1 MIDLERAQNIS
12 EYVILQYL
20 EFPSRV
26 MPLTS
31 IDVELI
37 RGTLFG
43 IVKQERAPG
52 FKFMVAKVPALTISS
67 FKHWK
72 ASRLNIDSK

>member
-1 MIDLERAQNIS
+1 MIDFERAQNIS
-12 EYVILQYL
+12 EYVIFQYL

-43 IVKQERAPG
+43 LVKLQ
-52 FKFMVAKVPALTISS
+52 ALESL
-67 FKHWK
+67 K
-72 ASRLNIDSK
+72 AEY